1 MRTEVV
7 LGEPGS
13 PEGLRMGG
21 GAEVRAAFVAAFEPY
36 VRARAEARLAGFVVA
51 AGFSEAEAALAG
63 ESLEAA
69 FGRGRTWLAER
80 LGELAS
86 EPFAEQ
92 RRGPLELF
100 QEAMKFPTG
109 ALAAAGVP
117 PPERDEAVVNAL
129 PGDLYDLAPATSRDL
144 GEEAW
149 AAHLAWGAAKA
160 RALRPP
166 TVGVLSRNLMDKS
179 KLEGALRAAGM
190 RTAPV
195 GGGGELPEG
204 LSALLADVEHPAA
217 REAVERAAAAGV
229 PCAAFGPHV
238 NKEALAEA
246 EGWGAQQSVPR
257 SAAFRDPAALIRRIL
272 AGVASPDD

>member
-7 LGEPGS
+7 LGGPGS
-13 PEGLRMGG
+13 PEGLRMDG
-21 GAEVRAAFVAAFEPY
+21 GAEVREAFVAAFEPY

-69 FGRGRTWLAER
+69 FGQGRTWLAER

-195 GGGGELPEG
+195 EGGGELPEG
-204 LSALLADVEHPAA
+204 LSVLLADVEHPAA

-238 NKEALAEA
+238 DKEALAAA
-246 EGWGAQQSVPR
+246 EQWGAQRSVPR
-257 SAAFRDPAALIRRIL
+257 SAVFRDPAALIRRTL

>member
-1 MRTEVV
+1 M
-7 LGEPGS
+7 
-13 PEGLRMGG
+13 RMGDETG
-21 GAEVRAAFVAAFEPY
+21 MRAAFVAAYEPY
-36 VRARAEARLAGFVVA
+36 VRAAAEARLAE
-51 AGFSEAEAALAG
+51 AGLTVDSPEAEAVFAR
-63 ESLEAA
+63 ESLAESIGW
-69 FGRGRTWLAER
+69 GRSWLAER
-80 LGELAS
+80 LGELLS
-86 EPFAEQ
+86 EPFAGQ

-117 PPERDEAVVNAL
+117 PAERDEAAVNAL
-129 PGDLYDLAPATSRDL
+129 PGDLYDLAPASSSVL

-179 KLEGALRAAGM
+179 KLEGALRAEGM
-190 RTAPV
+190 RTAPMD
-195 GGGGELPEG
+195 GGELAEG
-204 LSALLADVEHPAA
+204 LSAVLVDLEHPAA
-217 REAVERAAAAGV
+217 QEAVERAVAAGV

-238 NKEALAEA
+238 NREALAAA
-246 EGWGAQQSVPR
+246 EERGAQQSVPR
-257 SAAFRDPAALIRRIL
+257 SAVFRDPAALIRRML